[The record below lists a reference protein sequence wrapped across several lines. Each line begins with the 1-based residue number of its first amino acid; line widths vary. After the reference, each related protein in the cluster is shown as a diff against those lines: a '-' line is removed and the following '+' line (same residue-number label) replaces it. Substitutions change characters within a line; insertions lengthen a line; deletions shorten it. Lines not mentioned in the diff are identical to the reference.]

1 MDIGIIQWSSVMET
15 NTCPVCASL
24 DGRTITAN
32 EKATTPHNPQKHINC
47 RCIWVRIPSS
57 SGDYK
62 EAAAL
67 DRVDSGK
74 SRRIENAQIQTKEAL
89 GLPSGVSKKAAIE
102 SAKLRRRDPL
112 YMTPAKNTSIDD
124 VVRDARQHLAT
135 KRRGGGTNGDLVDS
149 LVVFKGDKFIKI
161 K

>member
-1 MDIGIIQWSSVMET
+1 M
-15 NTCPVCASL
+15 CASL

-47 RCIWVRIPSS
+47 RCIWVRIPSN

-62 EAAAL
+62 EVAVL

-102 SAKLRRRDPL
+102 SAKLRRRD
-112 YMTPAKNTSIDD
+112 
-124 VVRDARQHLAT
+124 H
-135 KRRGGGTNGDLVDS
+135 
-149 LVVFKGDKFIKI
+149 FI
-161 K
+161 